1 MAAAI
6 ETERLTKIF
15 RNQNPAV
22 SNLSISVPEGTCYGF
37 LGPNGAGKTT
47 TIKMLLGLVL
57 PTAGE
62 VRVFGEGMGPDSSG
76 LRARIGYLPTNPRF
90 PPHMKA
96 IQYLD
101 YSARLFGM
109 TREVRYPRVSEL
121 LRAVDLLAGIATP
134 IKAFSTGMTTRLGIA
149 SSLVNDPD
157 LLIYDEPTS
166 GLDPG
171 GRATTLALIGEL
183 AKEKTIFLASHIL
196 SDVERVCSNVGV
208 INQGKLIYE
217 GTTRDLKEA
226 IRKNSLRLELEG
238 EATRFLE
245 GVKGLPAVVDAKVD
259 GPRVTL
265 SFVEGSDY
273 TQTLL
278 DVIKVA
284 AESQV
289 AIVAI
294 SSETATLE
302 EAFLALVEEEE
313 SRGIL
318 RAL

>member
-1 MAAAI
+1 MARAI

-15 RNQNPAV
+15 GHQNPAV
-22 SNLSISVPEGTCYGF
+22 SNLSISVPEGSCYGF

-57 PTAGE
+57 PTAGN
-62 VRVFGEGMGPDSSG
+62 VRIFGEEMGPDSSG
-76 LRARIGYLPTNPRF
+76 LRARIGYLPTNPQF
-90 PPHMKA
+90 PPHMKP

-121 LRAVDLLAGIATP
+121 LRAVDLLSGIGTS
-134 IKAFSTGMTTRLGIA
+134 IRAFSTGMTTRLGIA
-149 SSLVNDPD
+149 SSLVNNPE

-183 AKEKTIFLASHIL
+183 AKEKTVFLASHIL
-196 SDVERVCSNVGV
+196 GDVERVCSHVGV

-226 IRKNSLRLELEG
+226 IRRNSLRLELEG
-238 EATRFLE
+238 EVTPFLQ
-245 GVKGLPAVVDAKVD
+245 GVRDLPAVVDVSVD
-259 GPRVTL
+259 GPEVTL

-273 TQTLL
+273 TQALL
-278 DVIKVA
+278 QVIKLA
-284 AESQV
+284 AETQA
-289 AIVAI
+289 AIV
-294 SSETATLE
+294 SVDSETATLE

>member
-1 MAAAI
+1 MATAI
-6 ETERLTKIF
+6 ETEKLTKIF
-15 RNQNPAV
+15 GHQNPAV
-22 SNLSISVPEGTCYGF
+22 SNLSISVPEGSCYGF
-37 LGPNGAGKTT
+37 LGPNAAGKTT

-57 PTAGE
+57 PTAGN
-62 VRVFGEGMGPDSSG
+62 VRIFGERMGADSSG
-76 LRARIGYLPTNPRF
+76 LRARIGYLPTNPQF
-90 PPHMKA
+90 PPHMKP

-121 LRAVDLLAGIATP
+121 LRAVDLLSGIATP
-134 IKAFSTGMTTRLGIA
+134 IKAFSTGMTARLGIA
-149 SSLVNDPD
+149 SSLVNDPE

-183 AKEKTIFLASHIL
+183 AKEKTVFLASHIL
-196 SDVERVCSNVGV
+196 SDVERVCSHVGV

-226 IRKNSLRLELEG
+226 IRRNSLRLEVEG
-238 EATRFLE
+238 DVTPFLQ
-245 GVKGLPAVVDAKVD
+245 GVKGLPAVVDVNVN
-259 GPRVTL
+259 GPEVTL
-265 SFVEGSDY
+265 AFVEGSDY
-273 TQTLL
+273 TKTLL
-278 DVIKVA
+278 QVIEFA
-284 AESQV
+284 AESRV
-289 AIVAI
+289 AIVSI

-302 EAFLALVEEEE
+302 DAFLELVEEEE

>member
-1 MAAAI
+1 MATAM

-15 RNQNPAV
+15 GHQNPAV
-22 SNLSISVPEGTCYGF
+22 SNLSLSVPEGSCYGF

-57 PTAGE
+57 PTAGN
-62 VRVFGEGMGPDSSG
+62 VRIFGEEMGPDSSG
-76 LRARIGYLPTNPRF
+76 LRARIGYLPTNPQF
-90 PPHMKA
+90 PPHMKP

-121 LRAVDLLAGIATP
+121 LRAVDLLSGIATS

-149 SSLVNDPD
+149 SSLVNDPE

-183 AKEKTIFLASHIL
+183 AKEKTVFLASHIL
-196 SDVERVCSNVGV
+196 GDVERVCSHVGV

-226 IRKNSLRLELEG
+226 IRRNSLRLELEG
-238 EATRFLE
+238 EVAPFLQ
-245 GVKGLPAVVDAKVD
+245 GVRGLSAVVDVKVN
-259 GPRVTL
+259 GPEVTL

-273 TQTLL
+273 TQALL
-278 DVIKVA
+278 QVIKLA
-284 AESQV
+284 AETQAAVVSV
-289 AIVAI
+289 

-302 EAFLALVEEEE
+302 EAFLELVEEEE

>member
-1 MAAAI
+1 MGAAI

-15 RNQNPAV
+15 GHQNPAV
-22 SNLSISVPEGTCYGF
+22 SNLTISVPEGTCYGF

-47 TIKMLLGLVL
+47 PIKMLLGLVL
-57 PTAGE
+57 PTAGA
-62 VRVFGEGMGPDSSG
+62 VRVFGEGMGPDSSE

-90 PPHMKA
+90 PPHMKS

-109 TREVRYPRVSEL
+109 TREIRYPRVSEL

-134 IKAFSTGMTTRLGIA
+134 IKAFSTGMTT
-149 SSLVNDPD
+149 
-157 LLIYDEPTS
+157 
-166 GLDPG
+166 LDPG

-226 IRKNSLRLELEG
+226 IRKNSLRLELQG
-238 EATRFLE
+238 DATRFLE
-245 GVKGLPAVVDAKVD
+245 GVKGLPAVMDAKVD

-289 AIVAI
+289 AIVSI

>member
-1 MAAAI
+1 MATAI
-6 ETERLTKIF
+6 ETEKLTKIF
-15 RNQNPAV
+15 GHQNPAV
-22 SNLSISVPEGTCYGF
+22 SNLSISVPAGSCYGF

-57 PTAGE
+57 PTAGN
-62 VRVFGEGMGPDSSG
+62 VRIFGEGMGADSSR
-76 LRARIGYLPTNPRF
+76 LRARIGYLPTNPQF
-90 PPHMKA
+90 PPHMKP

-121 LRAVDLLAGIATP
+121 LRAVDLLSGIATP

-149 SSLVNDPD
+149 SSLVNDPE

-166 GLDPG
+166 GLDPA

-183 AKEKTIFLASHIL
+183 AKEKTVFLASHIL
-196 SDVERVCSNVGV
+196 SDVERVCSHVGV

-226 IRKNSLRLELEG
+226 IRRNSLRLEVEG
-238 EATRFLE
+238 DVTPFLQ
-245 GVKGLPAVVDAKVD
+245 GVKGLPAVVDVNVN
-259 GPRVTL
+259 GPEVTL
-265 SFVEGSDY
+265 AFVEGSDY
-273 TQTLL
+273 TKTLL
-278 DVIKVA
+278 QVIEFA
-284 AESQV
+284 AESRV
-289 AIVAI
+289 AIVSI

-302 EAFLALVEEEE
+302 EAFLELVEEEE